1 MSDLK
6 VRPAREKQDSLVRSV
21 QRRQEF
27 VLADRL
33 RKGSLRVS
41 PQAEN
46 PRAQAEPRL
55 QTEESPPRKAAATE
69 PKMATASGFELE
81 AGGGQPVE
89 AAPDEA
95 IDQDHDGG
103 HDQRGG

>member
-1 MSDLK
+1 MSDLE
-6 VRPAREKQDSLVRSV
+6 VRPAKEKQDSLVRSV

-46 PRAQAEPRL
+46 PRAQAEPKNARL
-55 QTEESPPRKAAATE
+55 GRRPLQNPKWPPRQDSSLKR
-69 PKMATASGFELE
+69 
-81 AGGGQPVE
+81 VE
-89 AAPDEA
+89 A
-95 IDQDHDGG
+95 
-103 HDQRGG
+103 RR